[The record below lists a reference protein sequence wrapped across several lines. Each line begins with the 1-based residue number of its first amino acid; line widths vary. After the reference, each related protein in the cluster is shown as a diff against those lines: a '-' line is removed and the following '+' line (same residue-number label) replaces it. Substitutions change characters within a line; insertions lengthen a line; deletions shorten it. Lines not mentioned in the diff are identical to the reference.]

1 MQSVGPLSG
10 LDKGKID
17 IWFSRVDWP
26 ASEIKKIEVL
36 LAPVEKTRAQ
46 RFRFLQDRNRYI
58 VRHGVLQLL
67 LAGYQS
73 CKPGQIDIR
82 ATVNG
87 KPYLEGQQKRGGIH
101 FNVSSSDTFTAIAF
115 SRNGSIGIDIEKI
128 RDIPD
133 ILEIV
138 ERHFT
143 SDEKDQIFSCPEN
156 LRATL
161 FYKFWTRKEAVLKA
175 QGEGLVRPLDCVQVI
190 KFYDL
195 STSWKVRVSGC
206 PVVEEFWLRD
216 IDGPTGF
223 CAAVASGSAVDD
235 ITVRKFD
242 YFQGITIDHM
252 L

>member
-17 IWFSRVDWP
+17 IWFSRVDWL

-36 LAPVEKTRAQ
+36 LSQEEKGRAQ
-46 RFRFLQDRNRYI
+46 RFQFLQDRNRYI

-143 SDEKDQIFSCPEN
+143 SDEKHQIFSCPEN
-156 LRATL
+156 LRKAL

-175 QGEGLVRPLDCVQVI
+175 QGEGLLKQLDCVDVDIKLKTQVP
-190 KFYDL
+190 
-195 STSWKVRVSGC
+195 WKVRVAGASAT
-206 PVVEEFWLRD
+206 EEFWVTD

-223 CAAVASGSAVDD
+223 RVAVASAGNISQIGVQN
-235 ITVRKFD
+235 FNCSG
-242 YFQGITIDHM
+242 Y
-252 L
+252 